1 MAQLVLHF
9 NPRPFTTECIGCAH
23 PLDVPAGYQIFAGDL
38 EHAICDECALKV
50 DGQITANRD
59 KANRQLGAKNWRGH

>member
-1 MAQLVLHF
+1 MAQLVLLL

-50 DGQITANRD
+50 DGQIASERDEVNRRLR
-59 KANRQLGAKNWRGH
+59 AEN